1 MRKAVSLLAAIAALL
16 VSSGCGISESVPVV
30 FPDGRTISCEIAD
43 TAKKMEAGLS
53 SHDSLGRDQGMLF
66 VYPAPRDGVSF
77 WMPNRMKFQID
88 MIFLDGEKR
97 IVLIEHRV
105 PICKSNLMT
114 ECPSYGPEGV
124 RVQYVVEVVAGLCEE
139 IGLKPG
145 DALEFTL
152 PKGRR

>member
-1 MRKAVSLLAAIAALL
+1 MRKAMSFLAAAAALL
-16 VSSGCGISESVPVV
+16 VSAGCGLSESISVV
-30 FPDGRTISCEIAD
+30 FPGGRTISCEIAD

-53 SHDSLGRDQGMLF
+53 SHGGLGRDQGMLF
-66 VYPAPRDGVSF
+66 VYPAPRDNVSF

-88 MIFLDGEKR
+88 MIFLDGDKR
-97 IVLIEHRV
+97 IVMIEHSV

-124 RVQYVVEVVAGLCEE
+124 AVQYVVEISAGLSEE
-139 IGLKPG
+139 MGLKPG
-145 DALEFTL
+145 DALEFKL